1 MMTEHRDTPA
11 TGHRGSDEGT
21 YEPADTSPASDNADL
36 GRELRELRKA
46 RGHTLATLAELSG
59 KSIGY
64 LSQIERGKAK
74 PSLKTLQIIGRILG
88 VRVGWFFREGEPGP
102 GKRYVVRADAHRR
115 LTYTSLWTDDYLQE
129 VNTLISPDLDRKV
142 AMGLTSLEAGAS
154 SGDDDYALESE
165 VSCYILS
172 GALTLHIDGEVHRLE
187 PGDAYF
193 VPEGVLHHYCND
205 GPEKVTWLWAIAP
218 PKF

>member
-11 TGHRGSDEGT
+11 TGRRGSDDGT

-88 VRVGWFFREGEPGP
+88 VRYFRTNKNAELHLRFINLKPHILKKCG
-102 GKRYVVRADAHRR
+102 
-115 LTYTSLWTDDYLQE
+115 TSLQKICFFVRIE
-129 VNTLISPDLDRKV
+129 
-142 AMGLTSLEAGAS
+142 S
-154 SGDDDYALESE
+154 SGL
-165 VSCYILS
+165 
-172 GALTLHIDGEVHRLE
+172 
-187 PGDAYF
+187 
-193 VPEGVLHHYCND
+193 
-205 GPEKVTWLWAIAP
+205 
-218 PKF
+218 